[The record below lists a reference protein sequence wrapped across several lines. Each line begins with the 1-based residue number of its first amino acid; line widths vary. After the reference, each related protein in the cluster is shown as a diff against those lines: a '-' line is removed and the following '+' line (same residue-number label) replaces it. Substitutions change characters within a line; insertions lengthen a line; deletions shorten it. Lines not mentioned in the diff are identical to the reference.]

1 MPATITFYDA
11 EGLEL
16 YSATID
22 EGQEAGADIREKEPG
37 EMVPV
42 TPPTARSW
50 KLTWPEAV
58 AIDAAAARALPVR

>member
-1 MPATITFYDA
+1 MPATITFYDEQGA
-11 EGLEL
+11 EL

-22 EGQEAGADIREKEPG
+22 EGQEAGADIREREVG
-37 EMVPV
+37 EMVPT

-58 AIDAAAARALPVR
+58 QIDK